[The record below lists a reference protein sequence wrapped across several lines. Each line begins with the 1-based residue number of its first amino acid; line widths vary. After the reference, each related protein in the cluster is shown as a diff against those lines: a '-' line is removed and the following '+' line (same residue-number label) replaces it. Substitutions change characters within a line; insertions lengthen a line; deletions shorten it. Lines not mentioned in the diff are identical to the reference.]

1 MVKYGSSH
9 RYSIKNVDGGEVI
22 KAKASNLTVKF
33 KNLVSVARAVRKM
46 PVKRANA
53 YLKNVLAHKECVPFI
68 RFKSGIGKCAQAKQ
82 FKVIVV
88 SKSHFRSS
96 RYKYDFFQ
104 GRWPEKAVRCIQDL
118 LRNAIA
124 NCEFYGKD
132 PEDFFIM
139 HVQVSQA
146 PILTRRTY
154 RAHGR
159 INAFNRHTSHVQVI
173 LKDLTVNK

>member
-9 RYSIKNVDGGEVI
+9 RYSLKNLEGSEII

-33 KNLVSVARAVRKM
+33 KNLVAVARAIRKM
-46 PVKRANA
+46 PLKRANA
-53 YLKNVLAHKECVPFI
+53 YLKNVLAHKECVPFTK
-68 RFKSGIGKCAQAKQ
+68 FKSGVGKCAQAKQ
-82 FKVIVV
+82 FKTTI
-88 SKSHFRSS
+88 
-96 RYKYDFFQ
+96 
-104 GRWPEKAVRCIQDL
+104 GRWVEKAVKCVQGL

-132 PEDFFIM
+132 PEDFFIL
-139 HVQVSQA
+139 HIQASQA

-159 INAFNRHTSHVQVI
+159 INAYNRHTSHIQVI
-173 LKDLTVNK
+173 LKDSTLNK